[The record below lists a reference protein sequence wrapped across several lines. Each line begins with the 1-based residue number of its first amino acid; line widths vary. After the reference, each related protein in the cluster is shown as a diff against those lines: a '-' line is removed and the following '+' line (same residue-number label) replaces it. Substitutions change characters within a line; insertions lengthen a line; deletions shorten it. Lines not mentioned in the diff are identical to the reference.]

1 MGRWILSGR
10 SLAPRLLRSVSVSK
24 IREGRD
30 GEQNTN
36 LLVKGW
42 LLFSILSVP
51 FGSWSSHLNGVL
63 SLGRVGIIGHWFI

>member
-1 MGRWILSGR
+1 MSRWILSGR
-10 SLAPRLLRSVSVSK
+10 SLAPRLLRSVSISK

-51 FGSWSSHLNGVL
+51 FGS
-63 SLGRVGIIGHWFI
+63 